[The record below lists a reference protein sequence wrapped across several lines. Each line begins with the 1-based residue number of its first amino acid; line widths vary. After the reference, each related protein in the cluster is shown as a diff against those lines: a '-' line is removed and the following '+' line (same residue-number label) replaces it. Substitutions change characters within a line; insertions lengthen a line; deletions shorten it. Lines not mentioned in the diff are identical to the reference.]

1 MAGARV
7 LDQEYPDVQA
17 TGAPGND
24 YQHIETTPN
33 MFGGAIAGAEEKLG
47 AGFKDA
53 SNAAYQTAD
62 FYGKV
67 AADQQ
72 TNEFNTRQLNR
83 FYGDPNDPS
92 KPGLF
97 GMKGAAAMT
106 AWPQV
111 QAANEADRQSLGAAL
126 PPNARLQFEN
136 DTRRSALMM
145 SEAAGRHVNQQFETY
160 ATTTNNA
167 KADNALRLIGSQ
179 YNDDATYKSALADG
193 ASAIGALARVNGV
206 DPNTPDGKAILENQ
220 LADFRAKAVAAR
232 VEGMLNTSPSLARK
246 FLDDSFKAGDVDSK
260 AYDSLV
266 TRLRPMQAADIGA
279 NAFSGVPKNTGG
291 FDRDHYN
298 RVVQSIEDPSGDPTI
313 RNASGHQG
321 LFQFGDP
328 EWAKYGGGADRNDP
342 AAQVRAQN
350 AYTDDHRAQLTKIL
364 GRVPTEAETYLAHQQ
379 GVGGATRL
387 MADPMAK
394 AADIVGRAA
403 IVGNIPKG
411 ANPDMSAGE
420 FVALWE
426 NRFNSGKFGA
436 APAFAKAEST
446 APTAGNS
453 GPLPVS
459 QASYPT
465 SAPNDPANLTAP
477 VTPAASPDDTYGMP
491 DRDAALRNAKEA
503 AGDDPILQKMAMADV
518 NRRYSELQSLTY
530 AQRYQ
535 LEQKIPDYMA
545 AASAGADIQLPV
557 NEIKANFP
565 QPKADSI
572 IQKFATAQQVGQVL
586 KGVEF
591 ASPAELSKIQGDLSS
606 GMGTLS
612 DIIHPHKGA
621 ASTGPGSITPVGI
634 QDSPDEFVVRRAALG
649 KVQQEI
655 EKRDAILFG
664 PNADP
669 AAYAALHPSAQAA
682 LASVDPKNPGTFEN
696 YASTTLA
703 LQKYLGVPDT
713 LQHVLTRGQAMN
725 LSGQIENSDD
735 PKATFQQ
742 LQQQFGNA
750 WPHVFHDAI
759 SLGKLAPGYQAVAAL
774 DDPHDAALLSRTL
787 AQQKPKPD
795 GKPSTQLDDIVNTIT
810 RTGNAGGKPDS
821 TLIRDGVRNDT
832 DMTAYVSSIRRSGA
846 SDEQIEGIINSVQT
860 LALAKRANGEAT
872 SAGGAAAAAIKS
884 FFGKFDYMPNGGARV
899 PSDKFDAVSANAQS
913 ALSSVTENDIAV
925 PTVFGMNVPPDAEG
939 KGGYIGP
946 DKSEYLGMLKAAP
959 TWITSPKGDSLWL
972 LDHEGRMVR
981 TNDGKPF
988 EVRFDTPKPQLQT
1001 SAPPSA
1007 TNYQIPPAPN
1017 APPGPHNYQIP
1028 AAKSAP
1034 GFGATQ

>member
-47 AGFKDA
+47 QGAQQA

-62 FYGKV
+62 FYGKIT
-67 AADQQ
+67 ADDR
-72 TNEFNTRQLNR
+72 TNTFNDRQLKR

-97 GMKGAAAMT
+97 QLKGSAAML
-106 AWPQV
+106 AWPKV
-111 QAANEADRQSLGAAL
+111 LAENEADRQSLGAGL
-126 PPNARLQFEN
+126 SPSARLNFET
-136 DTRRSALMM
+136 DTRRSALGMQ
-145 SEAAGRHVNQQFETY
+145 EAAGRYTDSQFNEY
-160 ATTTNNA
+160 ATTTLNSKMDIAIRN
-167 KADNALRLIGSQ
+167 IGTM
-179 YNDDATYKSALADG
+179 YNDDSAYKSNLQDGMNAVAKTALK
-193 ASAIGALARVNGV
+193 NGV
-206 DPNTPDGKAILENQ
+206 DPNTPDGKAILDNEYAN
-220 LADFRAKAVAAR
+220 FHAKAIVAR
-232 VEGMLNTSPSLARK
+232 VEGLQNESSSKARA
-246 FLDDSFKAGDVDSK
+246 FLESNKDQLDSK
-260 AYDSLV
+260 TYDAMV

-459 QASYPT
+459 QTSYST

-503 AGDDPILQKMAMADV
+503 AGDDQILQKMAMADV

-606 GMGTLS
+606 GMGVLS

-899 PSDKFDAVSANAQS
+899 PSDKFDAVSANAQA

-988 EVRFDTPKPQLQT
+988 EVRFDTPKPQLPT

-1034 GFGATQ
+1034 GFGAAQ